1 VSGNIPFVMGPEGF
15 RITNGHVAADG
26 PGRLSVNRSLW
37 AQGDAAINSNAVQDF
52 AYQALENLAFDQM
65 SADLNS
71 VANGRLNV
79 VFHIKGKSAPPKPQ
93 VAEVAIAD
101 IINGTAL
108 YKPIALPSGTPIDLT
123 LDTSLNFDEL
133 LKSYAEAW
141 SKTLSPEGQPDANTT
156 AGAKP

>member
-1 VSGNIPFVMGPEGF
+1 MVGPDGF
-15 RITNGHVAADG
+15 RITNGRIAADG

-37 AQGDAAINSNAVQDF
+37 VQGDAAINSNAVQDF
-52 AYQALENLAFDQM
+52 AYQALEHLAFDQM

-101 IINGTAL
+101 VINGTAL
-108 YKPIALPSGTPIDLT
+108 YKPIPLPSGTPIDLT

-141 SKTLSPEGQPDANTT
+141 SKSLSPEGQPDNPS